1 MRFPIAFLLFII
13 ANVAGGSADQNPDLA
28 GSLDQLRSQLRS
40 LGDAI
45 ATAQSKP
52 AQPESTGPSLLEK
65 LPVPPASVVIQLLA
79 GVPKSVYSDLMDPI
93 ARQELMKSFIDEDYP
108 QWYHDLP
115 AGAKNYFSEL
125 AASMTEAGIYD
136 PTSLA
141 AAGSA
146 KATHHSR
153 DEL

>member
-1 MRFPIAFLLFII
+1 MRFSIAFLVFII
-13 ANVAGGSADQNPDLA
+13 ASVARGSTDQSGDLA
-28 GSLDQLRSQLRS
+28 ASLDQLKSQLRS

-52 AQPESTGPSLLEK
+52 SDPESTGPSLLEK
-65 LPVPPASVVIQLLA
+65 LPVPPANVVIQLLA

-141 AAGSA
+141 AADSA
-146 KATHHSR
+146 EATHHGR